1 MPDRTFDLVE
11 TISDLLKRSQEGR
24 QNLKAQSAVFED
36 FSSAVVRR
44 DQAHKVWYELV
55 RIPLPEEEPACG
67 EAKRERERRQS
78 EHERLVE
85 ETNGLWLKQGEVTAF
100 IGPFANDVALLADRL
115 PFKPEWDGYR
125 QALGRLGLRNL
136 GAWADPP
143 TSPDLGT
150 LELRLR
156 AMLDLAVESQPVKT
170 SPDLGQRRQ
179 REPDLETSRERIPL
193 PDSLRAELT
202 TDVLEQRTAITLVEV
217 VREQE
222 ARGPEPIDSAA
233 GEAPESFSCGD
244 LAGVPKDWLSRFIQQ
259 HPGTT
264 FADIKHSANVHTADF
279 QKWRRGK
286 LKPDSVM
293 SKRIEDVLS
302 GATPLKKKPPKPRP
316 E

>member
-11 TISDLLKRSQEGR
+11 TISDLLKRIQEGR

-44 DQAHKVWYELV
+44 NQACQVWSELV

-78 EHERLVE
+78 EYERLYE
-85 ETNGLWLKQGEVTAF
+85 ETSALWRKEEEVTAF
-100 IGPFANDVALLADRL
+100 MEPFANDVALLADRL

-125 QALGRLGLRNL
+125 QALGRLRVRDL

-143 TSPDLGT
+143 TCPDLET

-156 AMLDLAVESQPVKT
+156 KMLDLAVESQPVKT
-170 SPDLGQRRQ
+170 SPDLGQRSQ

-202 TDVLEQRTAITLVEV
+202 TDVLEQGTAITSVEI
-217 VREQE
+217 VRDREVKG
-222 ARGPEPIDSAA
+222 AGPLDSAA
-233 GEAPESFSCGD
+233 GEAPESFSGGD

>member
-1 MPDRTFDLVE
+1 MPDRMVE
-11 TISDLLKRSQEGR
+11 TISDLLKRIQEGR

-44 DQAHKVWYELV
+44 NQACQVWSELV

-78 EHERLVE
+78 EYERLYE
-85 ETNGLWLKQGEVTAF
+85 ETSALWRKEEEVTAF
-100 IGPFANDVALLADRL
+100 MEPFANDVALLADRL

-125 QALGRLGLRNL
+125 QALGRLRVRDL

-143 TSPDLGT
+143 TCPDLET
-150 LELRLR
+150 LELRLGE
-156 AMLDLAVESQPVKT
+156 MLDLAVESQPVRT

-179 REPDLETSRERIPL
+179 REPDLETGRERIPL

-202 TDVLEQRTAITLVEV
+202 TDVLEQRTAITSVEV
-217 VREQE
+217 VRERE
-222 ARGPEPIDSAA
+222 EGAGPLDSAA
-233 GEAPESFSCGD
+233 GEAPESFSGGD